1 MRITL
6 QVTGSGDA
14 ALDLREWLRDEPG
27 LRERVGRGPSPEPE
41 PGTMGSLGEIVPL
54 LLEPGGLT
62 VTLAASIVAWLQT
75 RRGTQSVTITKPDG
89 TQVVVTSEGVRG
101 LTPETT
107 GDLARRVARALDEP
121 RTPDPDAGPVGEPG
135 PSGPAGPGPA
145 EPGPSG
151 PAAPGPAAPGP
162 AEPGRGP
169 DAPGPSGSGPAEPG
183 RGPGPSGPA
192 EPGRGPDGDTGPG
205 PGGWEG

>member
-121 RTPDPDAGPVGEPG
+121 KPPDPDAGP
-135 PSGPAGPGPA
+135 AG

-151 PAAPGPAAPGP
+151 PAAP
-162 AEPGRGP
+162 
-169 DAPGPSGSGPAEPG
+169 GPAEPG

-205 PGGWEG
+205 PGGREG

>member
-121 RTPDPDAGPVGEPG
+121 KPPDPDAGPVGEPG
-135 PSGPAGPGPA
+135 PSGPSEPA
-145 EPGPSG
+145 
-151 PAAPGPAAPGP
+151 
-162 AEPGRGP
+162 RGP
-169 DAPGPSGSGPAEPG
+169 DA
-183 RGPGPSGPA
+183 
-192 EPGRGPDGDTGPG
+192 DTGPG
-205 PGGWEG
+205 PGGREG